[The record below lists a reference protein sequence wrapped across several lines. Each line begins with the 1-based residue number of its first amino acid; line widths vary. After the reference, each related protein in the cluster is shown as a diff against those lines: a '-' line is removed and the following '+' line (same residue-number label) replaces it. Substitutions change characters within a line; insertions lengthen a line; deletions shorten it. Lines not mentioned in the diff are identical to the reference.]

1 MNLII
6 APRAKNVERKTRE
19 KRGKENGGKEN
30 WGKENWGKE
39 NREKENLRRPPTE
52 GTRRSAE
59 NQFFRNVRSS
69 LTLCSAAMPTK
80 VG

>member
-19 KRGKENGGKEN
+19 KRGKENEG
-30 WGKENWGKE
+30 
-39 NREKENLRRPPTE
+39 KENLRRKPTE
-52 GTRRSAE
+52 GMRRSAE

-69 LTLCSAAMPTK
+69 LTLCSAAMSTK

>member
-6 APRAKNVERKTRE
+6 APRAKNVERETRE
-19 KRGKENGGKEN
+19 KRGKENRG
-30 WGKENWGKE
+30 
-39 NREKENLRRPPTE
+39 KENLRRKPTE
-52 GTRRSAE
+52 GMRRSAE

-69 LTLCSAAMPTK
+69 LTLCSAAMSTK

>member
-19 KRGKENGGKEN
+19 KRGKEN
-30 WGKENWGKE
+30 
-39 NREKENLRRPPTE
+39 REKENLRRSPTE

>member
-19 KRGKENGGKEN
+19 KRGKEN
-30 WGKENWGKE
+30 
-39 NREKENLRRPPTE
+39 LRRQPTE

-59 NQFFRNVRSS
+59 NQFLRNVRSS

>member
-19 KRGKENGGKEN
+19 KRGKENREKEN
-30 WGKENWGKE
+30 GG
-39 NREKENLRRPPTE
+39 KENLRRKPTE
-52 GTRRSAE
+52 GMRRSAE

>member
-19 KRGKENGGKEN
+19 KRGKENEGKE
-30 WGKENWGKE
+30 K
-39 NREKENLRRPPTE
+39 LRRKPTE
-52 GTRRSAE
+52 GMRRSAK

>member
-30 WGKENWGKE
+30 
-39 NREKENLRRPPTE
+39 LRRKPTE
-52 GTRRSAE
+52 GMRRGAE

>member
-19 KRGKENGGKEN
+19 KRGKENR
-30 WGKENWGKE
+30 GKE
-39 NREKENLRRPPTE
+39 NRGKENLRRKPTE
-52 GTRRSAE
+52 GMRRSAE

>member
-30 WGKENWGKE
+30 GG
-39 NREKENLRRPPTE
+39 KENLRRKPTE
-52 GTRRSAE
+52 GVRRSAE

>member
-1 MNLII
+1 MNFII

-30 WGKENWGKE
+30 GG
-39 NREKENLRRPPTE
+39 KENLRRKPTE
-52 GTRRSAE
+52 GVRRSAE

>member
-30 WGKENWGKE
+30 GG
-39 NREKENLRRPPTE
+39 KENLRRKPTE
-52 GTRRSAE
+52 GVRRRAE

>member
-19 KRGKENGGKEN
+19 KRGKENRE
-30 WGKENWGKE
+30 KE
-39 NREKENLRRPPTE
+39 NREKENLRRRMTE

-59 NQFFRNVRSS
+59 NQFLRNVRSS

>member
-30 WGKENWGKE
+30 GG
-39 NREKENLRRPPTE
+39 KENLRRKPTE
-52 GTRRSAE
+52 GVRRSAE

-80 VG
+80 VV

>member
-30 WGKENWGKE
+30 
-39 NREKENLRRPPTE
+39 LRRKSTE
-52 GTRRSAE
+52 GMRWSAE

>member
-30 WGKENWGKE
+30 GGKENGG
-39 NREKENLRRPPTE
+39 KENLRRKPTE
-52 GTRRSAE
+52 GVRRSAE

>member
-19 KRGKENGGKEN
+19 KRGKENR
-30 WGKENWGKE
+30 GKE
-39 NREKENLRRPPTE
+39 NRGKENLRRKPTE
-52 GTRRSAE
+52 GVRRSAE

>member
-6 APRAKNVERKTRE
+6 APRAKKVERKTRE

-30 WGKENWGKE
+30 GG
-39 NREKENLRRPPTE
+39 KENLRRKPTE
-52 GTRRSAE
+52 GVRRSAE

>member
-6 APRAKNVERKTRE
+6 APRAKTVERKTRE

-30 WGKENWGKE
+30 
-39 NREKENLRRPPTE
+39 LRRKPTE
-52 GTRRSAE
+52 GMRRSAE

>member
-19 KRGKENGGKEN
+19 KRGKENGGKES
-30 WGKENWGKE
+30 GG
-39 NREKENLRRPPTE
+39 KENLRRKPTE
-52 GTRRSAE
+52 GVRRSAE

>member
-30 WGKENWGKE
+30 
-39 NREKENLRRPPTE
+39 LRRKPTE
-52 GTRRSAE
+52 GMRRRAE

>member
-30 WGKENWGKE
+30 
-39 NREKENLRRPPTE
+39 LRRKLICT
-52 GTRRSAE
+52 
-59 NQFFRNVRSS
+59 QFSGHRF
-69 LTLCSAAMPTK
+69 K
-80 VG
+80 IE

>member
-6 APRAKNVERKTRE
+6 APRAKNVERETRE

-30 WGKENWGKE
+30 
-39 NREKENLRRPPTE
+39 LRRKLTE
-52 GTRRSAE
+52 GMRRSAE

>member
-19 KRGKENGGKEN
+19 KRGKENRG
-30 WGKENWGKE
+30 
-39 NREKENLRRPPTE
+39 KENLRRKPTE
-52 GTRRSAE
+52 GMRRSAE
-59 NQFFRNVRSS
+59 NQFLRNVRSS
-69 LTLCSAAMPTK
+69 LTPCSAAMPTK

>member
-19 KRGKENGGKEN
+19 KRGKENRG
-30 WGKENWGKE
+30 
-39 NREKENLRRPPTE
+39 KENLRRKPTE

-69 LTLCSAAMPTK
+69 LTPCSAAMPTK

>member
-1 MNLII
+1 MIFII

-30 WGKENWGKE
+30 
-39 NREKENLRRPPTE
+39 LRRKPTE
-52 GTRRSAE
+52 GMRRSAE

>member
-30 WGKENWGKE
+30 
-39 NREKENLRRPPTE
+39 LRRKPTE
-52 GTRRSAE
+52 GMCRSAE

>member
-19 KRGKENGGKEN
+19 KRGKENRE
-30 WGKENWGKE
+30 KE
-39 NREKENLRRPPTE
+39 NRGKENLRRSPTE
-52 GTRRSAE
+52 GMRRSAE

>member
-30 WGKENWGKE
+30 GG
-39 NREKENLRRPPTE
+39 KENLRRKPTE
-52 GTRRSAE
+52 GMRRSAE

>member
-30 WGKENWGKE
+30 GG
-39 NREKENLRRPPTE
+39 KENLRRKPTE
-52 GTRRSAE
+52 GVRWSAE

>member
-6 APRAKNVERKTRE
+6 APRAKNVERETRE

-30 WGKENWGKE
+30 
-39 NREKENLRRPPTE
+39 LRRKPTE
-52 GTRRSAE
+52 GMRRSAE

-69 LTLCSAAMPTK
+69 
-80 VG
+80 

>member
-19 KRGKENGGKEN
+19 KRGKEN
-30 WGKENWGKE
+30 
-39 NREKENLRRPPTE
+39 LRRRMTE

-59 NQFFRNVRSS
+59 NQFLRNVRSS

>member
-6 APRAKNVERKTRE
+6 APRAKNVERE
-19 KRGKENGGKEN
+19 KRGKENEG
-30 WGKENWGKE
+30 
-39 NREKENLRRPPTE
+39 KENLRRKPTE
-52 GTRRSAE
+52 GMRRSAE

>member
-1 MNLII
+1 MILII

-19 KRGKENGGKEN
+19 KRGKENRG
-30 WGKENWGKE
+30 
-39 NREKENLRRPPTE
+39 KENLRRKPTE
-52 GTRRSAE
+52 GMRRSAE

-69 LTLCSAAMPTK
+69 LTLCSAAMSTK

>member
-1 MNLII
+1 MNLMI

-30 WGKENWGKE
+30 GG
-39 NREKENLRRPPTE
+39 KENLRRKPTE
-52 GTRRSAE
+52 GVRRSAE

>member
-6 APRAKNVERKTRE
+6 APRAKNVERETRE

-30 WGKENWGKE
+30 GG
-39 NREKENLRRPPTE
+39 KENLRRKPTE
-52 GTRRSAE
+52 GMRRSAE

>member
-30 WGKENWGKE
+30 GG
-39 NREKENLRRPPTE
+39 KENLRKPTE
-52 GTRRSAE
+52 GVRRSAE

>member
-19 KRGKENGGKEN
+19 KRGKENRG
-30 WGKENWGKE
+30 
-39 NREKENLRRPPTE
+39 KENLRRKPTE

-59 NQFFRNVRSS
+59 NQFLRNVRSS

-80 VG
+80 AG